1 MYLSAKQLKSQRLE
15 ILLANSP
22 EDSWN
27 YNPSAGFIPAFSTNH
42 WFSELKKTK
51 FINWYK
57 KLIVG
62 VKMLNN
68 DLKFFIPVFTVTY
81 LHVLLLVLLIYY
93 ILLLLYNILI
103 ICVFCYRIW
112 EEWDAVME

>member
-1 MYLSAKQLKSQRLE
+1 MKGVYLSAKQLKSQRLE

-27 YNPSAGFIPAFSTNH
+27 YNPSAGFIPAFSTKY

-51 FINWYK
+51 FINWHK
-57 KLIVG
+57 ELIVG

-68 DLKFFIPVFTVTY
+68 DLKLFIPVFTVIY
-81 LHVLLLVLLIYY
+81 LHVLL
-93 ILLLLYNILI
+93 
-103 ICVFCYRIW
+103 
-112 EEWDAVME
+112 